1 MYKKKRSTLIII
13 REMQIKTTMRYHLT
27 PGRMA
32 IIKKTTNN
40 KCWRERRKNEN
51 PGGNIN
57 WCSHSG
63 SQIEVSQKIKNR
75 TTTRPGNSIPGHIY
89 LKKMK
94 RLIWKETCTLMF
106 TEALFTTVKV
116 WKQLKCPST
125 NEGVKKMGYVYIQW
139 NTTQPYKTMKF
150 CHLQQPMVDLEGII
164 LSEREKKIYYMI
176 LFKCG
181 I

>member
-1 MYKKKRSTLIII
+1 MGKGSFREEKKWAEDPNKHFSKGDHQAIMYKKKCSTLIII

-94 RLIWKETCTLMF
+94 RLI
-106 TEALFTTVKV
+106 
-116 WKQLKCPST
+116 
-125 NEGVKKMGYVYIQW
+125 
-139 NTTQPYKTMKF
+139 
-150 CHLQQPMVDLEGII
+150 
-164 LSEREKKIYYMI
+164 
-176 LFKCG
+176 
-181 I
+181 